1 MTLELVSIYDEKE
14 INMADVVSGIFLNQ
28 ARAEKMD
35 NTKQG
40 QWYSLFLNG
49 KESEADDYINR
60 VNVIKKKNKKEAED
74 IIRWNVIR

>member
-1 MTLELVSIYDEKE
+1 LTLELVSIYDEKE

>member
-1 MTLELVSIYDEKE
+1 
-14 INMADVVSGIFLNQ
+14 MADVVSGIFLNQ